1 LTGRARNTISLA
13 KPVVG
18 IGMAQLRSSLALV
31 LALSGC
37 AALVPPSATPDPT
50 LAEKVRTLMG
60 NEDYDCSGRVA
71 GALAA
76 YHLTADGISR
86 IDLTP
91 VPPADPTD
99 YFLPQRQAWVRQPGQ
114 PGEIVVQYD
123 RGDCRIA
130 TVYARDGATLP
141 AI

>member
-1 LTGRARNTISLA
+1 
-13 KPVVG
+13 
-18 IGMAQLRSSLALV
+18 MAQLRSSLALV

-86 IDLTP
+86 IELAP
-91 VPPADPTD
+91 VPPARPDD
-99 YFLPQRQAWVRQPGQ
+99 YNLGQRQAWVRQSGQ
-114 PGEIVVQYD
+114 PGAIVVQYD
-123 RGDCRIA
+123 RMTCRIA
-130 TVYARDGATLP
+130 VVSARDGATLP
-141 AI
+141 PI